1 MSDSIFA
8 VLREQRTK
16 ENPVNEEQNPN
27 PVENP
32 VNEEQ
37 NPSSPATENPVENP
51 VNEEQNPPSSEND
64 TSEEIVT
71 VACPHCGILETLNE
85 SGETELES
93 CPYCGEEDLIERVV
107 KVVRDG
113 SVVKKKVKTKK
124 TRLTAAQK
132 QALAKARKK
141 AHTASAEKARAKSNK
156 VRSKKGLNDADYVEC
171 TECGW
176 TGDVSELV
184 DGCCPDCGACIK
196 DTSEK
201 CGAKKKK
208 ACSESVN
215 DVLEAISNMT
225 EEDLDALKEALKGE

>member
-1 MSDSIFA
+1 MAGSIFS
-8 VLREQRTK
+8 VLREQREH
-16 ENPVNEEQNPN
+16 ENTMSEENKGTQIPGTDPKLNEG
-27 PVENP
+27 
-32 VNEEQ
+32 
-37 NPSSPATENPVENP
+37 TENPEAHKTDD
-51 VNEEQNPPSSEND
+51 SSE
-64 TSEEIVT
+64 EVT
-71 VACPHCGILETLNE
+71 VVACPHCGILETLNE
-85 SGETELES
+85 SGESELDA
-93 CPYCGEEDLIERVV
+93 CPHCGEEDLIERVV

-171 TECGW
+171 PECGW

-201 CGAKKKK
+201 CGGKKKK
-208 ACSESVN
+208 AFSESVN
-215 DVLEAISNMT
+215 DVLESISNMT